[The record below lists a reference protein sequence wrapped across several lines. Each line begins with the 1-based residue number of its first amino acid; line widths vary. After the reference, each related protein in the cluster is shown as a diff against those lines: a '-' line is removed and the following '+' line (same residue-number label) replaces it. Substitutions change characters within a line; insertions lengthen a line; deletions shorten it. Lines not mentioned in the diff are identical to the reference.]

1 MRTSALI
8 ALTLPLAAA
17 EPVLFHDSADVCFGC
32 LESASGLLR
41 LPERSPWT
49 PLKSIAVGTV
59 GRTRCRTCC
68 QKVAQLVDV
77 GRLDKMMIET
87 CRT

>member
-17 EPVLFHDSADVCFGC
+17 EPVLFHDSADVFFG
-32 LESASGLLR
+32 LPRSASGLLR
-41 LPERSPWT
+41 LPERSP
-49 PLKSIAVGTV
+49 LDFAESIAVRSV
-59 GRTRCRTCC
+59 GRTRCRTCR

-77 GRLDKMMIET
+77 RRLDKMMIET
-87 CRT
+87 RRA